1 MTHEVTPA
9 TRKELATQHQP
20 EAIRLR
26 LQQRRE
32 TGYLPDGVLGGIDGC
47 VTTFA
52 VVAGAVGAGFSGTV
66 ALVLGFANLV
76 ADGFS
81 MAVSNFQSKKAQEES
96 LEQAR
101 RTEETHIAEIPEGE
115 REEIR
120 QIFGQ
125 KGFSGDTL
133 ERIVDTITS
142 NRTLWIETM
151 LSEEFGLQ
159 KMALNPMRSAAVT
172 FLAFVIV
179 GAVPLLPFF
188 FVSLNINMKF
198 GISVVL
204 AAAMFYSIG
213 MVKGLVLDKPAIISG
228 ISTLLTGSAAAGL
241 AFIVGYVLRRYYEVL

>member
-1 MTHEVTPA
+1 VIDPSN
-9 TRKELATQHQP
+9 KDLATQHQP

-26 LQQRRE
+26 LQQQRE
-32 TGYLPDGVLGGIDGC
+32 PGYLPDGVLGGIDGC

-52 VVAGAVGAGFSGTV
+52 VVSGAVGAGFSGTV

-101 RTEETHIAEIPEGE
+101 RSEENHIAEVPEGE

-133 ERIVDTITS
+133 ERIVETITS

-151 LSEEFGLQ
+151 LSEELGLQ
-159 KMALNPMRSAAVT
+159 KTALNPMRSAVVT
-172 FLAFVIV
+172 FLAFVAV

-188 FVSLNINMKF
+188 FISLSINMKF
-198 GISVVL
+198 VISVVL
-204 AAAMFYSIG
+204 ASAMFYSIG
-213 MVKGLVLDKPAIISG
+213 MVKGLVLDRPAVISG
-228 ISTLLTGSAAAGL
+228 ISTLLTGAAAAGL
-241 AFIVGYVLRRYYEVL
+241 AFIIGHVLRRFYEVL